1 VVIVT
6 AILGVTLFLL
16 LVFIL
21 SLLSRINLLSRQID
35 SIEKVL
41 GESDEKLRE
50 VAKLIIGLPS
60 SGAMPGSPKPPR

>member
-1 VVIVT
+1 MVIVT

-35 SIEKVL
+35 GIEKVL

-60 SGAMPGSPKPPR
+60 SGSTPGSSQPPR

>member
-1 VVIVT
+1 
-6 AILGVTLFLL
+6 VTLFLL

-41 GESDEKLRE
+41 GESDGKLRE
-50 VAKLIIGLPS
+50 VAKLIMGLPS
-60 SGAMPGSPKPPR
+60 SGAAPGSPKPPR

>member
-1 VVIVT
+1 MVIVT

-50 VAKLIIGLPS
+50 VAKLIIGMPS
-60 SGAMPGSPKPPR
+60 ANPTSGKTQPPR

>member
-1 VVIVT
+1 MVIVT

-60 SGAMPGSPKPPR
+60 SGATPGSPKPPR